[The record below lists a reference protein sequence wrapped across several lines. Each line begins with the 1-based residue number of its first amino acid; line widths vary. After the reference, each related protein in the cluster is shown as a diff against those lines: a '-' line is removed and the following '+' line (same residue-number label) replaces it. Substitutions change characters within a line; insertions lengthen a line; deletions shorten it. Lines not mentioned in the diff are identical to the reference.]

1 VASSARLSSQ
11 SQRLKVDIRRRVS
24 VGPRW
29 QLKNEPKRKS
39 FTIVYIK
46 LKKAQSP
53 PRVLAGCPA
62 SFTL

>member
-46 LKKAQSP
+46 LKKA
-53 PRVLAGCPA
+53 RLFYTVV
-62 SFTL
+62 